1 MTGNV
6 SERAGLRST
15 LRRAGRRIRLARG
28 IAGAVLGALAVHVV
42 LVPWLVLKSV
52 WPIGGSE
59 YVLAV
64 VAATTFG
71 ALVGLLVPVPL
82 RQAAR
87 TLDRNLDLDERLT
100 AALEFESS
108 THLPLAAPLVAD
120 AAAHARRLSVAT
132 AVPLAPPSRPTRGA
146 VAALAVSAL
155 LVWLPP
161 LPLVSPASVHA
172 APDPRPAVETTPAEF
187 HAATSPIPPLRRPP
201 RAPVREPLAVEF
213 RDSPLETDPE
223 SLEQS
228 LRLADDR
235 HPFRDLDDRLPS
247 LRVGG
252 APGSVLPLP
261 ADAVSRP
268 DTELSARRYSRAE
281 ADAALGELESL
292 WGGARQRDTTRPP
305 PLEVVRER
313 PEEGGPASQPEGGEP
328 VQREPSADDPPETMP
343 LFPDEERL
351 TPQSDRFASLPESTD
366 AATSDVPPWPK
377 HGPGEGIDDDSPR
390 DEEGTGRNAG
400 EPGTGFSVLPPGSI
414 ADRIDT
420 EQAPEVELA
429 GLRQDGAH
437 RSFAADSAGQVA
449 RGQARRPMQDMRA
462 RFTRRAEQTLNE
474 EWVPLDARSHIK
486 RYFQAIQT
494 RR

>member
-1 MTGNV
+1 MTGNAA
-6 SERAGLRST
+6 ERASLRST

-28 IAGAVLGALAVHVV
+28 VAGAVLAALSVHVV

-64 VAATTFG
+64 AAAATFG
-71 ALVGLLVPVPL
+71 AFVGFLVPVPL

-87 TLDRNLDLDERLT
+87 TLDRNLGLDERLT
-100 AALEFESS
+100 AALEFESC

-120 AAAHARRLSVAT
+120 AAAHARRLSVPT

-146 VAALAVSAL
+146 MAALATSAL

-161 LPLVSPASVHA
+161 LPLAAPASVHA
-172 APDPRPAVETTPAEF
+172 APDAGPVAEATPAAF
-187 HAATSPIPPLRRPP
+187 QAATSPIPPLRRPP
-201 RAPVREPLAVEF
+201 RPAGREALTVEF
-213 RDSPLETDPE
+213 RDSPLEVEPE
-223 SLEQS
+223 TLEQS
-228 LRLADDR
+228 LRLASER
-235 HPFRDLDDRLPS
+235 HPFRDLDERLPS

-281 ADAALGELESL
+281 AAAALGELETL

-328 VQREPSADDPPETMP
+328 VQREPSESKPPEAIP

-351 TPQSDRFASLPESTD
+351 QPPSDRFASLPESTD
-366 AATSDVPPWPK
+366 ATTSDVPPWPK

-400 EPGTGFSVLPPGSI
+400 EPGTGFADLPPGSI
-414 ADRIDT
+414 AARIDT

-449 RGQARRPMQDMRA
+449 PGQARRPMQDMRA

-474 EWVPLDARSHIK
+474 EWIPLDARSHIK

>member
-1 MTGNV
+1 MTANP

-28 IAGAVLGALAVHVV
+28 ISGAVLAALAVHVV
-42 LVPWLVLKSV
+42 LIPWLLLKSV
-52 WPIGGSE
+52 WPIDGTE
-59 YVLAV
+59 YGLAV
-64 VAATTFG
+64 IAATALG
-71 ALVGLLVPVPL
+71 AMAGFLVPVPL
-82 RQAAR
+82 QKAAR
-87 TLDRNLDLDERLT
+87 TLDRNLGLDERLT

-108 THLPLAAPLVAD
+108 AHLPLAGPLLSD
-120 AAAHARRLSVAT
+120 AATHAGRLSVPAG
-132 AVPLAPPSRPTRGA
+132 VSLAPSARPTRAALA
-146 VAALAVSAL
+146 VLAVSAL

-161 LPLVSPASVHA
+161 VPLVSPASVQA
-172 APDPRPAVETTPAEF
+172 APEAQPVVGATPVELGATMAPITP
-187 HAATSPIPPLRRPP
+187 LQRPP
-201 RAPVREPLAVEF
+201 RQPIQETPAVEF
-213 RDSPLETDPE
+213 RDSPVEIDPE
-223 SLEQS
+223 TLEHA
-228 LRLADDR
+228 LRLSDQR
-235 HPFRDLDDRLPS
+235 RPFHDLDERLPS

-252 APGSVLPLP
+252 VPGDILSLP
-261 ADAVSRP
+261 ADTLSRP

-281 ADAALGELESL
+281 AAAALGELESL

-313 PEEGGPASQPEGGEP
+313 PEEGGPASQPDGAEP

-366 AATSDVPPWPK
+366 TATSDVPPWPK

-400 EPGTGFSVLPPGSI
+400 EPGSGFAVLPPGSI

-437 RSFAADSAGQVA
+437 RSFLADSAGQVA

-462 RFTRRAEQTLNE
+462 RFTRRAEQTLSE
-474 EWVPLDARSHIK
+474 EWIPLDARSRIK

>member
-6 SERAGLRST
+6 SERADLRST

-52 WPIGGSE
+52 WPIGGPE

-87 TLDRNLDLDERLT
+87 TLDRKLELDERLT

-108 THLPLAAPLVAD
+108 THLPLVAPLVAD

-366 AATSDVPPWPK
+366 ATTSDVPPWPK

-462 RFTRRAEQTLNE
+462 RFTRRAEQALNE